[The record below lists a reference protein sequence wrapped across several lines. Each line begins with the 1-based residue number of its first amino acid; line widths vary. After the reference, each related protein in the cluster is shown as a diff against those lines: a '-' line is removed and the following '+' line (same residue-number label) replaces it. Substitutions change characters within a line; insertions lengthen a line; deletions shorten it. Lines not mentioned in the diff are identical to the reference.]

1 MLGGIEWDNRNFG
14 FHIRFFRFTHIVHSY
29 FGNKKSDVQKEHR
42 SKHEK
47 RPNLG
52 RFSWKICIYGGS
64 IHPVEKVGVTNHPGA
79 NGIELEWRWY
89 VNPVKK
95 VMKKARFLRKRAFS

>member
-1 MLGGIEWDNRNFG
+1 M
-14 FHIRFFRFTHIVHSY
+14 
-29 FGNKKSDVQKEHR
+29 
-42 SKHEK
+42 
-47 RPNLG
+47 RPKLG
-52 RFSWKICIYGGS
+52 RISWKICSYVGS

-79 NGIELEWRWY
+79 NGIELEWQGY